1 MGNTF
6 YPPLSPPFLDFGNW
20 TLSLFDREGG
30 NTYQKDAINMACRIC
45 GAPGDQ
51 DPCKDCKPGLDKRT
65 GELTRHLKEVRRMVG
80 RAELLKLQ
88 RKETVIC

>member
-1 MGNTF
+1 
-6 YPPLSPPFLDFGNW
+6 
-20 TLSLFDREGG
+20 
-30 NTYQKDAINMACRIC
+30 MACRIC